1 VNDST
6 FLLQIQELLESSKL
20 LFREE
25 LRIPE
30 YLFNE
35 RPENFKDLLSQFYD
49 QIMKVYED
57 FSDFKILKFQ
67 DEPINQGEKYIYY
80 AKLVSKQILFL
91 IKIPTKQEFTNAV
104 MSHRGLEGS
113 LEVEYYRLTKKMIK
127 ISKKLSKSRIL
138 YLLNPEY
145 RLKHQQQQESFRLSE
160 NLDTEEVLEDE
171 IDEDDDENINQI
183 D

>member
-1 VNDST
+1 MNDST

-67 DEPINQGEKYIYY
+67 DEHINQGDK
-80 AKLVSKQILFL
+80 
-91 IKIPTKQEFTNAV
+91 
-104 MSHRGLEGS
+104 
-113 LEVEYYRLTKKMIK
+113 
-127 ISKKLSKSRIL
+127 
-138 YLLNPEY
+138 
-145 RLKHQQQQESFRLSE
+145 
-160 NLDTEEVLEDE
+160 
-171 IDEDDDENINQI
+171 
-183 D
+183 

>member
-20 LFREE
+20 LFKEE

-67 DEPINQGEKYIYY
+67 DEPINQGDK
-80 AKLVSKQILFL
+80 
-91 IKIPTKQEFTNAV
+91 
-104 MSHRGLEGS
+104 
-113 LEVEYYRLTKKMIK
+113 
-127 ISKKLSKSRIL
+127 
-138 YLLNPEY
+138 
-145 RLKHQQQQESFRLSE
+145 
-160 NLDTEEVLEDE
+160 
-171 IDEDDDENINQI
+171 
-183 D
+183 